1 MIGKETQN
9 VTEIELLTPKEC
21 AQYRRCSVRKLD
33 RERAEGRGSRYVRID
48 GRIYYLRGDV
58 DRFIN
63 AHDVCG
69 GDPGS
74 SAVVAS
80 QAARQS
86 RSRKSCEVSEA
97 PVSQDPEAD
106 AARAQR

>member
-1 MIGKETQN
+1 

-33 RERAEGRGSRYVRID
+33 RERADGRGSRYVRID

-63 AHDVCG
+63 AHICG
-69 GDPGS
+69 GDIGS
-74 SAVVAS
+74 PAVAIPSGTPRHSRPRKNCGVTDAS
-80 QAARQS
+80 VCQG
-86 RSRKSCEVSEA
+86 
-97 PVSQDPEAD
+97 PEAKV
-106 AARAQR
+106 ARAQR

>member
-1 MIGKETQN
+1 
-9 VTEIELLTPKEC
+9 VPEIELLTPKEC

-63 AHDVCG
+63 AHICG
-69 GDPGS
+69 DDPGS
-74 SAVVAS
+74 SAVLAS
-80 QAARQS
+80 QAARHSQPG
-86 RSRKSCEVSEA
+86 KDCEVSKA
-97 PVSQDPEAD
+97 SVSQDPEVV